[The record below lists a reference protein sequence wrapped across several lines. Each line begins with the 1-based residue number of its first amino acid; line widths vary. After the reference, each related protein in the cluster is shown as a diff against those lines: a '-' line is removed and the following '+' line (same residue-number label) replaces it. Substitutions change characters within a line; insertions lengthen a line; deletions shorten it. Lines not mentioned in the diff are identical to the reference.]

1 MLNAL
6 SVFLPLFALTCALI
20 LIKNDKRITTPSQKN
35 EVLLTFFC
43 VIPILIYGLVFVGFR
58 PETAGFD
65 TPIYIRAYKN
75 IGNIFEAHSKGVYWY
90 GNTELLWWPIQSI
103 FGHIFNTRSWLVL
116 NYLLTCLAIYTAYK
130 TLVKHYNI
138 CALIFPLVL
147 FTYYFVY
154 MGNGIRQALALP
166 IALSAIVIFSEK
178 KYLKAALLMFL
189 AIGLHWSSI
198 LFLLIPAFRISLI
211 KRDWVYLVIP
221 FIALALSAL
230 FGSTA
235 GWAINLLGIDALS
248 TKHDLYFASDRESH
262 VGVVW
267 KTLNFWVCAISTLA
281 FLTICKPSKYASNVL
296 HCYLTFFIS
305 IIFFGINIADFSER
319 YMPAILLTLPITA
332 ALMLEEL
339 NIRPFTKNALLLMG
353 FLLMG
358 MAVFFNK
365 SAQATLGYTT

>member
-6 SVFLPLFALTCALI
+6 AVFLPLLALTLAAI
-20 LIKNDKRITTPSQKN
+20 LIRKNKTIAIPSQKN
-35 EVLLTFFC
+35 DVLLAVFC
-43 VIPILIYGLVFVGFR
+43 VTPILIYGLIFIGFR
-58 PETAGFD
+58 PENAGFD
-65 TPIYIRAYKN
+65 TPIYLRAYRN
-75 IGNIFEAHSKGVYWY
+75 IGHIFEAHSKGVYWY
-90 GNTELLWWPIQSI
+90 GNTELLWWPIQSAFRYI
-103 FGHIFNTRSWLVL
+103 LNARSWLIL
-116 NYLLTCLAIYTAYK
+116 NYALTCIAIYLAYK
-130 TLVKHYNI
+130 TLEKHYQINP
-138 CALIFPLVL
+138 LIFPLVL

-166 IALSAIVIFSEK
+166 IALAATVIFSDK
-178 KYLKAALLMFL
+178 KYIKSVLLISL

-198 LFLLIPAFRISLI
+198 LFLLIPAFRLSLI
-211 KRDWVYLVIP
+211 KKDWVYLAIP
-221 FIALALSAL
+221 CVALALSTQ

-235 GWAINLLGIDALS
+235 GWAINLLGVDALS

-281 FLTICKPSKYASNVL
+281 FLTICKPSKYKSNVL

-332 ALMLEEL
+332 ALLTKEI
-339 NIRPFTKNALLLMG
+339 NVRPIIKNSLLLLG

-358 MAVFFNK
+358 IAVFFNK
-365 SAQATLGYTT
+365 SAQVTLGYTT